1 MFATTKRFWSTM
13 QLITNKYVLY
23 KRLFI
28 FAFGGGGEG
37 LVQFS
42 VPDLTS
48 VKPQR
53 GGGRA

>member
-1 MFATTKRFWSTM
+1 MCYIRDC
-13 QLITNKYVLY
+13 
-23 KRLFI
+23 LFLHL
-28 FAFGGGGEG
+28 GGGGEG

-53 GGGRA
+53 GGGVGHRWGI